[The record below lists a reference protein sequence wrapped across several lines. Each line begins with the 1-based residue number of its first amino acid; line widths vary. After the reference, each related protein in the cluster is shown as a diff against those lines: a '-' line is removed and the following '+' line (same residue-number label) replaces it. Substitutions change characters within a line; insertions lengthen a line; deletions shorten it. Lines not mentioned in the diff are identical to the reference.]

1 MLRFITAGESHG
13 LGLTTIID
21 GLPAGIPISSEYL
34 NSQLNRRRKGFGRGD
49 RMLIESDQGVFT
61 AGIRHGFT
69 LGSPVCIYIENK
81 DSANWGHIM
90 SPEKECFTKKKEV
103 TRPRA
108 GHADLPGMLKYEH
121 QDARNILERASAR
134 ETAARVAAGAM
145 CKSML
150 SEFGIEIFS
159 YVVSIGN
166 VSLNSEIETM
176 ADINIPEND
185 ELKEMIESSPLS
197 CFNDDTE
204 KKMMAE
210 IELAKSEGDTLGGTI
225 KLIITGLPVGLG
237 SHTQWDRKL
246 DGALAAAIMSIQ
258 AVKAVEIGLGFKVA
272 AMRGSSVHDEIVS
285 KNGKIG
291 HKTNNAGGIEGG
303 ISNGEDILLK
313 FVMKP
318 IPTLHSPLNTLDM
331 KTGKVSK
338 ASVERSDVCAVPA
351 AAVVGEAMAAF
362 VIATFL
368 IEKLGGDS
376 MKELKRNFEAMT
388 KAQNDM
394 LPSVSEGDQNE
405 SK

>member
-81 DSANWGHIM
+81 DHANW
-90 SPEKECFTKKKEV
+90 SEV
-103 TRPRA
+103 TKPRA
-108 GHADLPGMLKYEH
+108 GHADLPGMLKYGH
-121 QDARNILERASAR
+121 HDARNILERASAR

-166 VSLNSEIETM
+166 VSLNSELEDM
-176 ADINIPEND
+176 ADINIPAND
-185 ELKEMIESSPLS
+185 ELKKMIESSPLS

-210 IELAKSEGDTLGGTI
+210 IELAKSEGDSLGGTI
-225 KLIITGLPVGLG
+225 KLIISGLPIGLG

-258 AVKAVEIGLGFKVA
+258 AVKAVEIGLGFKA
-272 AMRGSSVHDEIVS
+272 ATMRGSSVHDEIIL

-303 ISNGEDILLK
+303 ISNGENILLK

-318 IPTLHSPLNTLDM
+318 IPTLHSPLNTIDM
-331 KTGKVSK
+331 KTGKAAK

-362 VIATFL
+362 VIANFL

-394 LPSVSEGDQNE
+394 LPPVTEGDSNE

>member
-21 GLPAGIPISSEYL
+21 GLPAGIPITSEYL
-34 NSQLNRRRKGFGRGD
+34 NSQLKRRRKGFGRGE

-81 DSANWGHIM
+81 DHSNWGKIM
-90 SPEKECFTKKKEV
+90 SPEKECFTTEKEV
-103 TRPRA
+103 TKPRA
-108 GHADLPGMLKYEH
+108 GHADLPGMLKYGH
-121 QDARNILERASAR
+121 NDARNILERASAR
-134 ETAARVAAGAM
+134 ETAAKVAAGAI

-166 VSLNSEIETM
+166 ASLNFELEDM
-176 ADINIPEND
+176 ADINIPVND
-185 ELKEMIESSPLS
+185 ELKKMIESSPVS

-204 KKMMAE
+204 KKMIAE
-210 IELAKSEGDTLGGTI
+210 IEMAKSEGDTLGGTI
-225 KLIITGLPVGLG
+225 KLIIIGLPIGLG

-246 DGALAAAIMSIQ
+246 DGALASAIMSIQ
-258 AVKAVEIGLGFKVA
+258 AVKAVEIGLGFKAA
-272 AMRGSSVHDEIVS
+272 AMKGSLLHDEIIL

-291 HKTNNAGGIEGG
+291 HKANNAGGIEGG
-303 ISNGEDILLK
+303 ISNGENILLK
-313 FVMKP
+313 FAMKP
-318 IPTLHSPLNTLDM
+318 IPTLHSPLNTIDM
-331 KTGKVSK
+331 KTGKAAK
-338 ASVERSDVCAVPA
+338 ALVERSDVCAVPA

-362 VIATFL
+362 VIANFL

-376 MKELKRNFEAMT
+376 MQELKMNFEAMT